1 MNESRHILTRQEYFE
16 DVARRAQQCG
26 PADRL
31 VVVTMS
37 FDPADPK
44 VAQLLAAM
52 AGAARRGADVRF
64 LMDAYP
70 YLIHGG
76 IQLGPLFWSTKLPE
90 RMAGPFGLVA
100 AAVAELRA
108 GGVKVTIL
116 NLPHRAFTV
125 PVAGRSHIK
134 YAIINDRV
142 YIGGCN
148 LDWYTKIDA
157 MVAWDDAAAAHWLN
171 ELALEMVRTGN
182 AKEAAKG
189 EDMTFAVSSTDTL
202 LLDAGVSGQSLIYD
216 EALRL
221 IDEANERVMVVCQF
235 FPNDATA
242 ERLLAAHRRGV
253 QVEIVYNH
261 ASRQHFPHNFLHHLV
276 EVRERWRLPKSF
288 FVQALGADRPLLHAK
303 LIATER
309 GAIMGSH
316 NFISAGV
323 RLGTAEIALLTS
335 DTSFSQAVENN
346 LRGQLNIRQI

>member
-1 MNESRHILTRQEYFE
+1 MNEARQILTRQEYFE
-16 DVARRAQQCG
+16 DVTRRAAECG
-26 PADRL
+26 PGDRL
-31 VVVTMS
+31 VLVTMS
-37 FDPADPK
+37 FDPADSM
-44 VAQLLAAM
+44 VAQLLIELAE
-52 AGAARRGADVRF
+52 AARRGADVRF
-64 LMDAYP
+64 IMDAYP

-76 IQLGPLFWSTKLPE
+76 IQPGPLFWNPKLPE
-90 RMAGPFGLVA
+90 RMSGPFGLVA
-100 AAVAELRA
+100 AAVADLRA

-157 MVAWDDAAAAHWLN
+157 MVAWDDAVAARWLN
-171 ELALEMVRTGN
+171 ELALEMVKTGN
-182 AKEAAKG
+182 ARTAVKG
-189 EDMTFAVSSTDTL
+189 EDVTFNVSATDTL
-202 LLDAGVSGQSLIYD
+202 LLDAGVRGRSLIYD

-221 IDEANERVMVVCQF
+221 IDEAQERVFVICQF

-242 ERLLAAHRRGV
+242 EHLLAAHRRGV

-288 FVQALGADRPLLHAK
+288 FVQALRAGQPLLHAK

-309 GAIMGSH
+309 GAILGSH

-335 DTSFSQAVENN
+335 DTGFSQAVKKN
-346 LRGQLNIRQI
+346 LRSQLNIRQI